1 MDIRATVATEL
12 PETLPNTRYGV
23 KGSVCEQWRERNGK
37 RYGPYYCLM
46 WREGGRLRKRYLKRE
61 EADAV
66 RASCDERRATE
77 REHRERRGKAL
88 QGVSQYEWDE
98 QRRNIRQMIRDAVG
112 DNAPPNVLRRLL
124 YRQC

>member
-12 PETLPNTRYGV
+12 PETLPNARYGV

-37 RYGPYYCLM
+37 RYGPYHCLM
-46 WREGGRLRKRYLKRE
+46 WRENGRLRKRYLKRG

-66 RASCDERRATE
+66 RASCDERRRTE

-88 QGVSQYEWDE
+88 QGFSQYEWDE
-98 QRRNIRQMIRDAVG
+98 QRRCIRRMIRDGVG
-112 DNAPPNVLRRLL
+112 DNVPLNALWKMLNPR
-124 YRQC
+124 

>member
-12 PETLPNTRYGV
+12 PETLPSTRFGV

-46 WREGGRLRKRYLKRE
+46 WREGGRLRKRYLKPE
-61 EADAV
+61 EVDVV

-77 REHRERRGKAL
+77 REHRARRGKAL
-88 QGVSQYEWDE
+88 EGCNQYEWNE
-98 QRRNIRQMIRDAVG
+98 QRRYVRQMIRDAVG
-112 DNAPPNVLRRLL
+112 DSVPPNVLRKML
-124 YRQC
+124 YLR

>member
-12 PETLPNTRYGV
+12 PGTLPNTRYGV

-37 RYGPYYCLM
+37 RYGPYYYLM

-61 EADAV
+61 EADVV

-88 QGVSQYEWDE
+88 PGVSQYEWDE
-98 QRRNIRQMIRDAVG
+98 QRRYTRQTIRDAVG
-112 DNAPPNVLRRLL
+112 DNASPKQLRKML
-124 YRQC
+124 YRS

>member
-61 EADAV
+61 DVDAV
-66 RASCDERRATE
+66 RASCDERRAAE
-77 REHRERRGKAL
+77 RERRENRGNIPDAI
-88 QGVSQYEWDE
+88 SRYEWNE
-98 QRRNIRQMIRDAVG
+98 QRRSIRRMIRDAVG
-112 DNAPPNVLRRLL
+112 DNASPKQLRKML
-124 YRQC
+124 YRS

>member
-12 PETLPNTRYGV
+12 PGTLPNTRYGV
-23 KGSVCEQWRERNGK
+23 KGSVCEQWREHNGK

-66 RASCDERRATE
+66 RASCDGRRVTE

-88 QGVSQYEWDE
+88 PGFSQYEWDE
-98 QRRNIRQMIRDAVG
+98 QRRYVRQMIRDAVG
-112 DNAPPNVLRRLL
+112 DNATPQQLRKML
-124 YRQC
+124 YR